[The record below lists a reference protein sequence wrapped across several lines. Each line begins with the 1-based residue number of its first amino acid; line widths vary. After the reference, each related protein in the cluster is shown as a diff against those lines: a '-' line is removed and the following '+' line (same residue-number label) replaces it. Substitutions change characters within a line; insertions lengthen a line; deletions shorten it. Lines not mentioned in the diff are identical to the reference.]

1 MSALEKL
8 IEKIDALCGKI
19 EFQREEIERLRAEN
33 RMLENSYLEKQEELS
48 KMLTDQSNEEQKIE
62 ALFNRMER
70 ALNDNQ

>member
-19 EFQREEIERLRAEN
+19 DSQREEINHLKAEN
-33 RMLENSYLEKQEELS
+33 QRLELSLSEKQRELS
-48 KMLTDQSNEEQKIE
+48 EVLADRSNGEQKLE